1 MSEDEMTTLRLTSA
15 TFSGRDRVEA
25 FRETYGR
32 TIMQL
37 DIEPMAD
44 HPLELDFT
52 IRGFSGFGI
61 ARGSLSPT
69 HNTHT
74 VDMISDDDVVLVVT
88 PQGHGSLRQNGR
100 EVAIRDGEAT
110 FVSNGSPGIFL
121 GHVHSHLCNFRF
133 SRAMLASMSVDIDSA
148 LVRPIP
154 RDNAALRLLTRYA
167 SIVNDEAALA
177 TAELR
182 RAVALHMHDLAALV
196 AGATQDARHVVS
208 ARGVRAA
215 RLRAIKDD
223 IQNNLTD
230 RSLSAGMMAAR
241 HGVSSRYV
249 SMLFEFE
256 GLSFSEFVL
265 AQRLAR
271 AHLMLSDPRLRA
283 YPISAIAY
291 DVGFGDLSYFNR
303 SFRKA
308 YAMTPSDVRESACR
322 P

>member
-1 MSEDEMTTLRLTSA
+1 MTTLRLTSA
-15 TFSGRDRVEA
+15 TFTGRDRVEA

-32 TIMQL
+32 AIMQL

-52 IRGFSGFGI
+52 IRAFSGFGI
-61 ARGSLSPT
+61 AKGSLSPT

-74 VDMISDDDVVLVVT
+74 VNMISDDDVVLVVT

-100 EVAIRDGEAT
+100 EVSIRDGEAT
-110 FVSNGSPGIFL
+110 FVANGSPGTFL

-133 SRAMLASMSVDIDSA
+133 SRAMLTSMSVDIDSA

-167 SIVNDEAALA
+167 SIVDDEAALA
-177 TAELR
+177 TGELR
-182 RAVALHMHDLAALV
+182 RAIALHMHDLAALV
-196 AGATQDARHVVS
+196 VGATHDGHHS
-208 ARGVRAA
+208 AAAGGVRAA
-215 RLRAIKDD
+215 RLRAIKED

-230 RSLSAGMMAAR
+230 HSLSAGMIAAR

-249 SMLFEFE
+249 NMLFELE

-265 AQRLAR
+265 SQRLAR
-271 AHLMLSDPRLRA
+271 AHRILSDPRLRA

-303 SFRKA
+303 SFRRRFGA
-308 YAMTPSDVRESACR
+308 TPSDVRASAR
-322 P
+322 GID